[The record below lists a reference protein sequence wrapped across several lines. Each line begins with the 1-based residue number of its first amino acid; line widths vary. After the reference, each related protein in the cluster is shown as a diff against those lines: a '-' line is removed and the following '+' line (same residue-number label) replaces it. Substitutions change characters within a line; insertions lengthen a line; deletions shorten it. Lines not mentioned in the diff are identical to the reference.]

1 MGNKKF
7 ILNADDFGM
16 SKALNKAVL
25 EGYQCGLLKSV
36 SIVANGKF
44 FDEAVN
50 VVLPQCSELGVGV
63 HLNIT
68 DGFALCK
75 DLELLTDE
83 KGVFNNSYF
92 KLLIKSYN
100 PKEKEFFEQI
110 EREFRR
116 QIEKVMSKTKVTHID
131 SHNHIHSIPKI
142 FEIVCRLA
150 KEYKIKQVRTHF
162 EKIYIVPD
170 VHKHLNSRYF
180 LNILRSTLFGLFTII
195 NEHTIH
201 KQELKTNDYLIG
213 LVYDTLMDALTVSYG
228 AMSIKYENTIVE
240 TFIHPSRYEDGT
252 VDNRFKEFMLIKNKK
267 LKNKIESLGYE
278 ITNYVEK
285 EA

>member
-1 MGNKKF
+1 MPEEAEAIPSGNRKSQHPWDSAEANIVTIWQKP
-7 ILNADDFGM
+7 
-16 SKALNKAVL
+16 NK
-25 EGYQCGLLKSV
+25 
-36 SIVANGKF
+36 
-44 FDEAVN
+44 
-50 VVLPQCSELGVGV
+50 
-63 HLNIT
+63 
-68 DGFALCK
+68 
-75 DLELLTDE
+75 
-83 KGVFNNSYF
+83 
-92 KLLIKSYN
+92 
-100 PKEKEFFEQI
+100 
-110 EREFRR
+110 
-116 QIEKVMSKTKVTHID
+116 
-131 SHNHIHSIPKI
+131 HIHFFAALPCKLKLSSSES
-142 FEIVCRLA
+142 F
-150 KEYKIKQVRTHF
+150 THF